1 MNHPS
6 RPKPTQ
12 YRSSSMKY
20 EADENHE
27 RSVGIELYSFF
38 INENQNI
45 KIYLKEIQEKIKLIP
60 LEQV

>member
-1 MNHPS
+1 
-6 RPKPTQ
+6 
-12 YRSSSMKY
+12 MKY

>member
-1 MNHPS
+1 
-6 RPKPTQ
+6 
-12 YRSSSMKY
+12 MKY

-27 RSVGIELYSFF
+27 KSVGIELHSFF